1 MQGSQ
6 QGDTQRVDEWTHE
19 EAVVTYKVV
28 NSIIIMLLWWFADKK
43 KLKQNDVHMYLG
55 GREGE

>member
-43 KLKQNDVHMYLG
+43 KLKQNDVHMYLS
-55 GREGE
+55 ES